1 MGELAV
7 SAADLVLGASCP
19 GCGKPALGLCRPCGV
34 SIRPDPRVAW
44 PRPAPAALR
53 RPTAVPPVAAGIN
66 AGVLRATLIA
76 WKERGQFGLTA
87 ALAHLLAS
95 SVAELAVGGAVTLV
109 PVPTSRRSK
118 RARGTDVVDEL
129 ARAAARLLRGVG
141 LDVRVEQALA
151 YARST
156 VDQSELD
163 SVARADNLRGA
174 FCVRRGRPRAG
185 GAVIV
190 VDDILTTGSTV
201 GEAVRALTAVGRR
214 PIGVAVVAAT
224 PLKSEDRRGVSSLL

>member
-19 GCGKPALGLCRPCGV
+19 GCGKPALGLCRPCGA
-34 SIRPDPRVAW
+34 SIRPDPGIAW
-44 PRPAPAALR
+44 PRPAPSVLR
-53 RPTAVPPVAAGIN
+53 RPTVVPPVAAGIN
-66 AGVLRATLIA
+66 AGALRATLIA
-76 WKERGQFGLTA
+76 WKERGQFGLTVP
-87 ALAHLLAS
+87 LAHLLAS
-95 SVAELAVGGAVTLV
+95 SVVELTVGGAITLV

-129 ARAAARLLRGVG
+129 ARAAARLLREVG

-163 SVARADNLRGA
+163 SASRADNLRGA
-174 FCVRRGRPRAG
+174 FYVRRGRPRAG

-214 PIGVAVVAAT
+214 PIGIAVVAAT

>member
-19 GCGKPALGLCRPCGV
+19 GCGRPAIGLCRPCGV
-34 SIRPDPRVAW
+34 SIRPDPQVSW
-44 PRPAPAALR
+44 PQPAPEDLR
-53 RPTAVPPVAAGIN
+53 HPTAVPPVAAGVN
-66 AGVLRATLIA
+66 AGALRSTLIA
-76 WKERGQFGLTA
+76 WKEQGRFGLTG
-87 ALAHLLAS
+87 ALAHLLAAS
-95 SVAELAVGGAVTLV
+95 AAELAVNGPLVLV

-129 ARAAARLLRGVG
+129 AGAAAGLLRRLEV
-141 LDVRVEQALA
+141 DVRVEQALA

-163 SVARADNLRGA
+163 SAERADNLRGA
-174 FCVRRGRPRAG
+174 FRVRRGHPRAR
-185 GAVIV
+185 GAVVV

-201 GEAVRALTAVGRR
+201 AEAVRALTEAGRR
-214 PIGVAVVAAT
+214 PVGVAVVAAT
-224 PLKSEDRRGVSSLL
+224 PRRTGRQQGVSRLP

>member
-19 GCGKPALGLCRPCGV
+19 GCGRPALGLCRSCGV

-44 PRPAPAALR
+44 PRPTPSALR
-53 RPTAVPPVAAGIN
+53 RPTAVPPVAAGVN
-66 AGVLRATLIA
+66 SGALRATLIA
-76 WKERGQFGLTA
+76 WKERGQFGLTVP
-87 ALAHLLAS
+87 LAHLLAS
-95 SVAELAVGGAVTLV
+95 SVVALADGGAITLV

-118 RARGTDVVDEL
+118 RARGTDVVDGL
-129 ARAAARLLRGVG
+129 AQMAARLLRGVD

-151 YARST
+151 HARST

-163 SVARADNLRGA
+163 SVSRAANLRGA
-174 FCVRRGRPRAG
+174 FRVRRGRPRSE

-201 GEAVRALTAVGRR
+201 GESVRALTTVGRR

-224 PLKSEDRRGVSSLL
+224 PLRTEDRRGVSPLL